1 MLQAWHTFLQDNNVS
16 LSPSTQG
23 VYEATNTNSIISDMS
38 QFVVITVTGSDAAS
52 FLQRQL
58 TNYVPDVNEGHHQ
71 LTGWC
76 SAKGRMLVSMRFCHH
91 SNGYCLLLPRD
102 SVEAILKRLR
112 MFVFRDDV
120 QFIEDNNLLAL
131 GFSGQESADFLENY
145 FNTSLPETADTAV
158 TVENTQLLAV
168 TGASPRYIAI
178 TESEEAKKLWLA
190 ATEAGITA
198 MNSGA
203 WDVLEIKNGIPHIV
217 PDISESFVP
226 QMVNFDLI
234 NGVSFTRAN
243 GCYPGQE
250 IVARMHYLGAPKRRM
265 YLAEITTTQCPVA
278 GDTISNTETEE
289 NVGTVVNAQH
299 YTASSCIALVVM
311 KITEKESE
319 QLSLTQDKQ
328 ASIHWQALPY
338 EVVTE
343 KKES

>member
-16 LSPSTQG
+16 LSPTSQG
-23 VYEATNTNSIISDMS
+23 VYEATNTGSLISDMS
-38 QFVVITVTGSDAAS
+38 PFCVVTVTGKDAAT

-58 TNYVPDVNEGHHQ
+58 TNYVPDVDEGHHQ

-91 SNGYCLLLPRD
+91 AEGYRLLLPRD

-120 QFIEDNNLLAL
+120 QFVEDNDLVAL
-131 GFSGQESADFLENY
+131 GFSGQNSADFLSNY
-145 FNTSLPETADTAV
+145 LNTTLPEAAGAAV
-158 TVENTQLLAV
+158 SVENIQLLAV

-178 TESEEAKKLWLA
+178 TKRSDAEKLWLA

-203 WDVLEIKNGIPHIV
+203 WDVLEIQNGIPHIV
-217 PDISESFVP
+217 PEISESFVP

-234 NGVSFTRAN
+234 NGVNFTRAN

-250 IVARMHYLGAPKRRM
+250 IVARLHYLGAPKRRM

-278 GDTISNTETEE
+278 GDTISSTETQE
-289 NVGTVVNAQH
+289 NVGTIVNAQH
-299 YTASSCIALVVM
+299 YTDNSCIALVVV
-311 KITEKESE
+311 KITEKDSNNLC
-319 QLSLTQDKQ
+319 LSNDEKALV
-328 ASIHWQALPY
+328 HWQALPY
-338 EVVTE
+338 DVAIE
-343 KKES
+343 KKE